1 MSTTEY
7 QDRASSHAW
16 QREAADRLVSGRG
29 AVQVESFDEGCSR
42 REPWS
47 SRPQAA
53 ALQAELSSPERRFD
67 AVVVGE
73 YERAFSGDDFAAVTA
88 LFERAGVQMWLPEAG
103 GRWER
108 EDPVAQALVMVL
120 GAQSQREVLRSRYR
134 VLAAMRAQ
142 AREQGRYLGGR
153 PPYGY
158 QLVDAG
164 PHPNRAHARWGRRLQ
179 WLEPDPATGP
189 HVQWMFA
196 QRLAGRSI
204 AGIAREL
211 TERGVPCPSEVDPQR
226 NRHRDGAAWTLRTG
240 AVILS
245 NPRYTGRQVWGRQQQ
260 AARRSGSRSHQS
272 MSAGEW
278 AVSERPAH
286 PALVSEAKFV
296 AAQRVRAARQTRDGR
311 ARSYLLSGLV
321 RCGVC
326 GRRMD
331 SHWVHGRAGYRCR
344 HGHSSSQPRAAD
356 GPRYVYVRED
366 LLVRELVGQLANRPA
381 GSEGDAV
388 RPNDTASTVDKL
400 RRSGLLI
407 VHDGRAWSLSTG
419 S

>member
-1 MSTTEY
+1 
-7 QDRASSHAW
+7 
-16 QREAADRLVSGRG
+16 
-29 AVQVESFDEGCSR
+29 VEVEFFDEGCSR
-42 REPWS
+42 RLPWS

-53 ALQAELSSPERRFD
+53 ALLAELSSPQRRFD

-73 YERAFSGDDFAAVTA
+73 YERAFSGDEFAAVTA

-120 GAQSQREVLRSRYR
+120 GAQSQREVLRSRHR

-158 QLVDAG
+158 RLVDAG
-164 PHPNRAHARWGRRLQ
+164 PHPSRAHARWGRRLQ
-179 WLEPDPATGP
+179 RLEPDPATGP

-211 TERGVPCPSEVDPQR
+211 TERGVPCPSGVDPQR
-226 NRHRDGAAWTLRTG
+226 NRHRDGGAWTLRTV

-245 NPRYTGRQVWGRQQQ
+245 NPRYTGRQVWGRQQHVG
-260 AARRSGSRSHQS
+260 RRTESPGERSR
-272 MSAGEW
+272 SAGEW
-278 AVSERPAH
+278 AVSVRPAH
-286 PALVSEAKFV
+286 PALVSEPEFI
-296 AAQRVRAARQTRDGR
+296 AAQHIRAARQTRDGR

-321 RCGVC
+321 RCGAC

-344 HGHSSSQPRAAD
+344 HGHSSSRPRAAD
-356 GPRYVYVRED
+356 GLKYLYVRED
-366 LLVRELVGQLANRPA
+366 LLVRELVGRLAGRPA
-381 GSEGDAV
+381 VPNVDQVWRSDVASALATV
-388 RPNDTASTVDKL
+388 RAE
-400 RRSGLLI
+400 RLLI
-407 VHDGRAWSLSTG
+407 VHDGRSWDLTTRQ
-419 S
+419 